1 MYLSAEP
8 FDILDY
14 KEIPP
19 KHIQMSPPH
28 FLESDSYPFPNHL
41 IEDNS
46 SENLEIGESSSSEST
61 SSESELESDSSETEP
76 DMDED
81 ITSHSG

>member
-1 MYLSAEP
+1 MYFPPES
-8 FDILDY
+8 FDALDY

-19 KHIQMSPPH
+19 TQIEMSPSH
-28 FLESDSYPFPNHL
+28 FVECDSYPFRSHI
-41 IEDNS
+41 IEDHTR
-46 SENLEIGESSSSEST
+46 EFLEDVESGSSEST
-61 SSESELESDSSETEP
+61 SSESEPESDSSETEP